1 MIKELV
7 PPTSP
12 ENWTAAARDEGEEGE
27 EGELKIA
34 GLLERFK
41 SKILKP
47 SEELKEA
54 DLMERREECY

>member
-1 MIKELV
+1 LKTIIKELV

-12 ENWTAAARDEGEEGE
+12 KNVTVAVREEGEGE

-34 GLLERFK
+34 GLLECFK

-47 SEELKEA
+47 SE
-54 DLMERREECY
+54 